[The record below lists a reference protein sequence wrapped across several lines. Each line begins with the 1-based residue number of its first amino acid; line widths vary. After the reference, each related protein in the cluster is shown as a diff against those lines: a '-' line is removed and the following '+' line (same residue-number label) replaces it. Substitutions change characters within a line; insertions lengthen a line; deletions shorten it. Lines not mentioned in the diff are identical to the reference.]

1 MEQPQGPELSI
12 WNLIPGEHYT
22 AFSNQHQYM
31 RGSSK
36 FSGVFTEYW
45 TNAVGYPMVRFH
57 YTKYTD
63 KAGSTFGHEY
73 TYLHKSPKTHPH
85 GLYWR
90 IFTDSYPQSYRY
102 YKTSRFT
109 EKQKK
114 ELLTR
119 SVLRERRQYERG
131 LTGSTPSCI
140 WFPRDLIHEISLR
153 YLTDEMIGWKRTKR
167 SKQSF

>member
-1 MEQPQGPELSI
+1 MYSKMEQPYGPEVSI

-22 AFSNQHQYM
+22 AFSIQHQYT

-45 TNAVGYPMVRFH
+45 TNEIGYPMVRFH

-63 KAGSTFGHEY
+63 KAGST
-73 TYLHKSPKTHPH
+73 YLHRSSETHPH

-140 WFPRDLIHEISLR
+140 WFPRDLVREISLR
-153 YLTDEMIGWKRTKR
+153 YLTDETIGWKRTKR
-167 SKQSF
+167 SKLPS